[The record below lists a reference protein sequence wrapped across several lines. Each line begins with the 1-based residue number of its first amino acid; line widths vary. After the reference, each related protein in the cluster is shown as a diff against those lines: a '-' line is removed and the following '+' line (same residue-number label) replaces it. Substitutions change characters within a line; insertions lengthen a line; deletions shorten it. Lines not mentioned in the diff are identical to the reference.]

1 MIYAIH
7 QTIFCHEIERERD
20 TASQLV
26 GFCFVFSMLKIL
38 FDCHE
43 SSFFFFTE

>member
-38 FDCHE
+38 LTATNLL
-43 SSFFFFTE
+43 FFSTE